1 MRPFVLGCAA
11 AAALFVAAP
20 AFANCSSDIA
30 RVERSVEGLRSG
42 PNTRAAL
49 RELDRA
55 RASRSESVCR
65 SHVRQAAT
73 YADRSAR
80 ADRAATRHYRRDY
93 RPASVRGTR
102 FDERP
107 N

>member
-1 MRPFVLGCAA
+1 MRSLVIVCAS
-11 AAALFVAAP
+11 AAALLAASP
-20 AFANCSSDIA
+20 AFANCNSDIA
-30 RVERSVEGLRSG
+30 RVERSVDGLRSG

-55 RASRSESVCR
+55 KASRSESACHR
-65 SHVRQAAT
+65 HVRQAAT

-80 ADRAATRHYRRDY
+80 ADRSHRVSTRSRSTTGMR
-93 RPASVRGTR
+93 SVARY
-102 FDERP
+102 DERP